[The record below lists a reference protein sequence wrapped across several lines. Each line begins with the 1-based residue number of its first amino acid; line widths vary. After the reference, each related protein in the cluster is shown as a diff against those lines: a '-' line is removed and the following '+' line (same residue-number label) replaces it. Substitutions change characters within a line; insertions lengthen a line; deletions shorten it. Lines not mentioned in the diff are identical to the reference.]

1 MNWNPRI
8 ARTSLYV
15 AAVLGAML
23 TACSGDKGTEPSPPR
38 TVANVAVLPAE
49 RTLVVGEE
57 IALTARP
64 VDEQGEIIDGRTVLW
79 SSSNE
84 TVANVTADGRV
95 TAVAPGAVTINATVD
110 GKTGSAQLL
119 VSPAPVHSV
128 VVSPAGFVLEVGQA
142 RVLTVVTKDARGN
155 VLTGRVVTWSTD
167 NGNLTVSESGVAM
180 GMRPGYVTITATSE
194 GKSFSVAATVVAA
207 QASAYDLLY
216 ERRGDSNVSE
226 IFVLP
231 LGTGGA
237 PVRINAGTVSS
248 QPTASPNGTRIAF
261 AVSQLDIATQKWI
274 DDIFAVD
281 RNGMN
286 VKRLTAAN
294 GVDDQP
300 AWSPMGERIAYRHHD
315 ENGRMDV
322 WVMNADGSSP
332 VNLTADLPANGQRS
346 APAWSPDGA
355 RIAFAAR
362 EVGYA
367 GTISSIWTMRA
378 DGSDKQMITSTL
390 TGFDTAPT
398 WSPDGQRIAFIRH
411 YDIDGD
417 ITIVRATGGEPT
429 RLAIPG
435 QQFTPAWSPDGELI
449 AYAQY
454 GAAYSNLYTVTPD
467 GSQIRQRTTDP
478 AWRGG
483 SHPAWIR
490 KQ

>member
-1 MNWNPRI
+1 MNWSSRI

-15 AAVLGAML
+15 AAALGVML

-38 TVANVAVLPAE
+38 TVANVGVLPAE
-49 RTLVVGEE
+49 RTLVVGDE

-64 VDEQGEIIDGRTVLW
+64 LDEQGEIIDGRTVLW

-84 TVANVTADGRV
+84 SVANVTADGRV
-95 TAVAPGAVTINATVD
+95 AALAPGAVTINATVD
-110 GKTGSAQLL
+110 GKTGSARLL
-119 VSPAPVHSV
+119 VTLAPVHSV

-142 RVLTVVTKDARGN
+142 RMLTVVTKDARGN
-155 VLTGRVVTWSTD
+155 VLTGRVVTWSAD
-167 NGNLTVSESGVAM
+167 NGNVAVNESGVAM

-194 GKSFSVAATVVAA
+194 GKSFSVAATVVTA

-216 ERRGDSNVSE
+216 ERRGDSNMSE
-226 IFVLP
+226 LFVLP

-237 PVRINAGTVSS
+237 PIRINAGTVSS
-248 QPTASPNGTRIAF
+248 QPTASPNGMRIAF
-261 AVSQLDIATQKWI
+261 AVSQLDIPTQEWI

-300 AWSPMGERIAYRHHD
+300 AWSPTAARIAYRHHD
-315 ENGRMDV
+315 DDGRMDV
-322 WVMNADGSSP
+322 WVMNADGSGQ

-362 EVGYA
+362 EIGYA

-390 TGFDTAPT
+390 TGFDATPT
-398 WSPDGQRIAFIRH
+398 WSPGGQRIAFIRH

-467 GSQIRQRTTDP
+467 GSQIRLRTID
-478 AWRGG
+478 AGWRGG
-483 SHPAWIR
+483 SRPAWITR
-490 KQ
+490 Q